1 MDSQKV
7 ALVTGAAR
15 SIGRVIAIE
24 LHGSSPLSSRAG
36 PNSRGK
42 PSARLHQNLQ

>member
-24 LHGSSPLSSRAG
+24 LTKGGGNVIVNYRSSPDVAEIGMVMVR
-36 PNSRGK
+36 
-42 PSARLHQNLQ
+42 